1 MNLLGC
7 VLFSHFE
14 VTYHDAITCQCFN
27 DVLPNVD
34 TLSTAVVHLRY
45 FGQSSDHKTQESSD
59 DHHLPDLS
67 FSEIPES
74 RVRV

>member
-27 DVLPNVD
+27 EVLPKVD
-34 TLSTAVVHLRY
+34 TLSTAVVRY
-45 FGQSSDHKTQESSD
+45 ILANQPRYLLTTPTCLTRLLSSSKNPQ
-59 DHHLPDLS
+59 
-67 FSEIPES
+67 
-74 RVRV
+74 V